1 MSLGKV
7 IPKSPLK
14 DMPIKSKVPLKPQ
27 AVVLHQCY
35 MWEWNLL
42 SPNNHK
48 IQSLSLQK
56 SQLTFIFFF
65 YFMLLYYLCHSLLY
79 GFISLIMF

>member
-56 SQLTFIFFF
+56 SQLTFIFSSILCCCIISVTHC
-65 YFMLLYYLCHSLLY
+65 FMALFPS
-79 GFISLIMF
+79 